1 MEGIVRNFSL
11 FITAFCLV
19 TALTLIWYAPELRAA
34 INAIQG
40 QSSMI
45 IGQ

>member
-1 MEGIVRNFSL
+1 MRNFSL

-34 INAIQG
+34 IDAVQG
-40 QSSMI
+40 QYALSVV